1 MKILLVEDEPHLSAA
16 LAKGLKQEKY
26 TVETTD
32 NGLTALSLA
41 GNNEYDLIIVDRM
54 IPGLDGLSLTREI
67 RAKQIK
73 TPIIIL
79 TAKGQVRDKVDG
91 LNAGADDYMTKPFSF
106 EELLARLRALSRR
119 PSENT
124 GEVLTVGDLTLNL
137 ATYVCERRGRTI
149 TLTATELKLLE
160 YMMRNQSRVLTKDQ
174 IVDHVWDYDAD
185 ILPNTVEAYVSYLRK
200 KVDGKFKV
208 KLIKTMRGFGY
219 KMEAT
224 NA

>member
-1 MKILLVEDEPHLSAA
+1 MKILLVEDEPRLSTA

-26 TVETTD
+26 NVETSD
-32 NGLTALSLA
+32 NGSTALGLA
-41 GNNEYDLIIVDRM
+41 TANDYDLMIIDRM
-54 IPGLDGLSLTREI
+54 MPGLDGLSLTKEI
-67 RAKQIK
+67 RAKGIK
-73 TPIIIL
+73 TPIMIL
-79 TAKGQVRDKVDG
+79 TAKGQVRDKVEG

-106 EELLARLRALSRR
+106 EELLARLHALSRR

-124 GEVLTVGDLTLNL
+124 GEILTVGDLTLNL
-137 ATYVCERRGRTI
+137 ASYVCERRGRTI
-149 TLTATELKLLE
+149 ALTATEMKLLE
-160 YMMRNQSRVLTKDQ
+160 YMMRNTGRVLTKDQ

-200 KVDGKFKV
+200 KIDDKFKV

-219 KMEAT
+219 KMEAA